1 MRAHRRRKSG
11 PVTLKNQSPSSGN
24 TQKSRS
30 FFFVPRD
37 VNRIVRPRGSWG
49 TNILCQSNRESMG
62 SIEARNRAGIVGPGT
77 RERARTTAKQPTID
91 EREIV
96 YVEVRGFN
104 FKMSSVD

>member
-1 MRAHRRRKSG
+1 
-11 PVTLKNQSPSSGN
+11 
-24 TQKSRS
+24 
-30 FFFVPRD
+30 
-37 VNRIVRPRGSWG
+37 
-49 TNILCQSNRESMG
+49 MG
-62 SIEARNRAGIVGPGT
+62 SIEARKRAGVEGPGT